1 MNVCVLTRSKA
12 IYASTLGTLMNLQQ
26 YACVN
31 NINLTIHYISDISM
45 IHKYIKDTSS
55 RLLFL
60 DYGTRLDK
68 TETLFKELPKGY
80 HCMVF
85 PSVKEGIDWDMFKKN
100 TDEPPEQRG
109 LHFDTKVDKCLDG
122 DIYNVV
128 STDARIWLLDTKA
141 IKKSSVVL
149 NPAVIKSEMK
159 ICADVSCKPVV
170 HYTHECKANI
180 LESSGISVV

>member
-1 MNVCVLTRSKA
+1 
-12 IYASTLGTLMNLQQ
+12 MNLQQ

-31 NINLTIHYISDISM
+31 NINLNIHYISDISM
-45 IHKYIKDTSS
+45 INKYTKDTSS

-68 TETLFKELPKGY
+68 TDSLFRDLPKGY

-85 PSVKEGIDWDMFKKN
+85 PAVKEGIDWEMFKKN
-100 TDEPPEQRG
+100 TSEPPDQRG
-109 LHFDTKVDKCLDG
+109 LNFDTQVDKCLDR

-141 IKKSSVVL
+141 VKKSSVVL
-149 NPAVIKSEMK
+149 NPSVLKSEIK